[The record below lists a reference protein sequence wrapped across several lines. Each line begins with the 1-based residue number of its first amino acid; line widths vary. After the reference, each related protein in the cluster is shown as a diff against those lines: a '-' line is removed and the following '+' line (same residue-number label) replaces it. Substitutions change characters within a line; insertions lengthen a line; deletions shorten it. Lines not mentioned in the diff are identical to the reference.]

1 MTKDSTYIYNENGV
15 VRFFG
20 PHGGLR
26 GHIIKSEDAE
36 NLVGEWNTL
45 DLYTFGGSSIH
56 MVNGKI
62 VMRLHHSRQLSEA
75 GLTALVKGRIQ
86 LQSEGAEI
94 FFRGI
99 EIQSITQ
106 LP

>member
-1 MTKDSTYIYNENGV
+1 
-15 VRFFG
+15 
-20 PHGGLR
+20 
-26 GHIIKSEDAE
+26 
-36 NLVGEWNTL
+36 
-45 DLYTFGGSSIH
+45 